1 MNSAFF
7 CSKLFN
13 MIKRSMLLTLKQMVP
28 GLVPYTGEGG
38 GGRGKEVGG
47 YSFFFLF
54 VSASPPPPHFLRAM
68 GVVEKGGLI
77 TDRDGERWRR
87 RRRERPG
94 YTDFPLREKTRRE
107 KASAAASRFQRTRSE
122 SRSISRGRMT
132 DPRRPPPLPGP
143 LPMATHTR
151 AHSSTRRGYHCL
163 NLT

>member
-28 GLVPYTGEGG
+28 GLVPYTGEGEGG
-38 GGRGKEVGG
+38 GGRRWGVILFF
-47 YSFFFLF
+47 SFCFGL
-54 VSASPPPPHFLRAM
+54 APPPHFLRAM

-87 RRRERPG
+87 RRRRERPG
-94 YTDFPLREKTRRE
+94 YTDFPFGEKTRRE

-132 DPRRPPPLPGP
+132 DPRRPPPSPALS
-143 LPMATHTR
+143 LWRRTR
-151 AHSSTRRGYHCL
+151 ARTRRPGVDI
-163 NLT
+163 TA